1 MNKVCWELCGFKV
14 TLKGLKQ
21 QQFYAL
27 PCLILQSFFFFF
39 YLTFLFISSDIVPVV
54 KHLSRFTVWDSL
66 AFREPSLL
74 VAGHEKGRARTGIS
88 SCIWMPRQRRFW
100 PETRCLAVP
109 FLWTRYLRNARR
121 DFGTSSHFVLIPGLI
136 NCIHL
141 SPHLFFFFH
150 APQSLP
156 TRTYEEKQC
165 EERGNKGRSAKW
177 KFIHLKCHMK
187 HRAFVLMAPADCSW
201 ISCQFALIR
210 YSEQV
215 SAWVLNKHLRLK
227 NKLHSVF
234 ILRPALRHMNR
245 FYRHSVF
252 IWFIHCLHLYSLIS
266 WLWIHF
272 LMTHYS
278 ASCWQRL
285 GL

>member
-66 AFREPSLL
+66 AFRKPSLL
-74 VAGHEKGRARTGIS
+74 VAGHKKGRARTGIS

-141 SPHLFFFFH
+141 SPHLFYFFPCASVPPDEDLRRETMRGEGKQGKKCEMKIHSSEVSHEASCIWANGSSWLQLDQLSVRFNKVQWTGISVGVEQTP
-150 APQSLP
+150 AL
-156 TRTYEEKQC
+156 EKQATFC
-165 EERGNKGRSAKW
+165 IYTAT
-177 KFIHLKCHMK
+177 
-187 HRAFVLMAPADCSW
+187 CSEAHEPFLQTQCFYM
-201 ISCQFALIR
+201 I
-210 YSEQV
+210 YS
-215 SAWVLNKHLRLK
+215 LFT
-227 NKLHSVF
+227 SVF
-234 ILRPALRHMNR
+234 IDILIMNS
-245 FYRHSVF
+245 FF
-252 IWFIHCLHLYSLIS
+252 NDPL
-266 WLWIHF
+266 
-272 LMTHYS
+272 
-278 ASCWQRL
+278 
-285 GL
+285 

>member
-1 MNKVCWELCGFKV
+1 MSGRPILVNTISQECQTGLWHKLPLCVDPRSDK
-14 TLKGLKQ
+14 LH
-21 QQFYAL
+21 
-27 PCLILQSFFFFF
+27 PLI
-39 YLTFLFISSDIVPVV
+39 
-54 KHLSRFTVWDSL
+54 
-66 AFREPSLL
+66 PSL
-74 VAGHEKGRARTGIS
+74 V
-88 SCIWMPRQRRFW
+88 
-100 PETRCLAVP
+100 
-109 FLWTRYLRNARR
+109 
-121 DFGTSSHFVLIPGLI
+121 
-136 NCIHL
+136 
-141 SPHLFFFFH
+141 FFFH

-187 HRAFVLMAPADCSW
+187 HRAFELMAPADCSW
-201 ISCQFALIR
+201 ISCQLALIR

-252 IWFIHCLHLYSLIS
+252 IWFIHCLHLYSLIF